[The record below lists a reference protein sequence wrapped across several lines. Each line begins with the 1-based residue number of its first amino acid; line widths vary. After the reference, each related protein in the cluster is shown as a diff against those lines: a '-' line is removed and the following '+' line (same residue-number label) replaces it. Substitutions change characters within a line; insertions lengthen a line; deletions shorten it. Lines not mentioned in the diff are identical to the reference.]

1 MDRRLRPTD
10 LAPGDANVAA
20 GDWSALT
27 VKDVR
32 TPTDPDFAHAF
43 MRLWAEFGARGEME
57 RREVIAGRLAWD
69 PTRLVGPT
77 ALLYELLVLRLGTDV
92 VAIRDHTAVVQREQ
106 LDRARPAVVHLSHAL
121 VEPAYRG
128 SGLAGWLRAL
138 PLEAARRCARAAGC
152 GGSPIILAA
161 EMEHPDP
168 ADDACMTRL
177 RSYER
182 AGFRKIDPAAAPY
195 SQPDFRSPELLA
207 GTRPV
212 PVPLSLIVRRVG
224 AEQETRMPAAE
235 VAAVVESI
243 YAVYAVH
250 VEAVALDPLRA
261 AAAVWTAR
269 GASFRLVPPT
279 A

>member
-1 MDRRLRPTD
+1 
-10 LAPGDANVAA
+10 
-20 GDWSALT
+20 
-27 VKDVR
+27 
-32 TPTDPDFAHAF
+32 
-43 MRLWAEFGARGEME
+43 
-57 RREVIAGRLAWD
+57 
-69 PTRLVGPT
+69 
-77 ALLYELLVLRLGTDV
+77 
-92 VAIRDHTAVVQREQ
+92 
-106 LDRARPAVVHLSHAL
+106 
-121 VEPAYRG
+121 
-128 SGLAGWLRAL
+128 
-138 PLEAARRCARAAGC
+138 
-152 GGSPIILAA
+152 ILAA

-224 AEQETRMPAAE
+224 AEQETRMPAAQ
-235 VAAVVESI
+235 VD
-243 YAVYAVH
+243 AVYAVH

-269 GASFRLVPPT
+269 SASFRLVPPT